1 MLDIIRQEEL
11 HIKTTIPHRM
21 ATLTG
26 TLIHCSLE
34 GKLVRPLRK
43 PALLFKTIKTE
54 LPLDPVLPL
63 AIYLKE
69 CRLPPTEILA
79 HLFITAPFKT
89 VGKQI
94 QPRCPSTG
102 KGIKKLGSARSE
114 EYYSL
119 LKRKETRRLSHN
131 RSRGHDV
138 G

>member
-1 MLDIIRQEEL
+1 M
-11 HIKTTIPHRM
+11 
-21 ATLTG
+21 G

-43 PALLFKTIKTE
+43 SALLFKIIKIE
-54 LPLDPVLPL
+54 LPRDPVIPL
-63 AIYLKE
+63 AVYLKE

-119 LKRKETRRLSHN
+119 LKKTETRHLSHN
-131 RSRGHDV
+131 RGGGRDV
-138 G
+138 E